1 MLGDQDMYNWSKMF
15 DVICQKYSGET
26 LKTKYG
32 DLMEKFVKKLKIADK
47 ELYDDLMDGLYVLVF
62 GEHFNE
68 ETAKEAVSC
77 MVNDDGTTGE
87 HWNIE
92 ETTAVAKQNNIVF
105 GNFNQ
110 FDWYYTLNMVYSDFS
125 KVFGSNTEMY
135 IKVAKSWLEDK
146 DAPKGKAYKY
156 YKMTKEQGVNV

>member
-1 MLGDQDMYNWSKMF
+1 MYDWTNLF
-15 DVICQKYSGET
+15 NLVCAKYTGES
-26 LKTKYG
+26 LKEKYG
-32 DLMEKFVKKLKIADK
+32 HYMENFVRKLNIENKC
-47 ELYDDLMDGLYVLVF
+47 LYDELMNGLYIMIY

-68 ETAKEAVSC
+68 ETAKKAVSC

-92 ETTAVAKQNNIVF
+92 ETTAVAKQNNITF
-105 GNFNQ
+105 GSFNQ
-110 FDWYYTLNMVYSDFS
+110 FDWYYTLNMIYSDFS